1 MKLTKSQLREIIR
14 EELTLLKES
23 TRRPSDSEFK
33 LASKFAKKKGA
44 SIDAIGVD
52 GKTGDINIKI
62 SKGNKSFNIILD
74 VRGNVKDIELPF

>member
-1 MKLTKSQLREIIR
+1 MKLTKSQLRKIIK
-14 EELTLLKES
+14 EELTLLNES

-62 SKGNKSFNIILD
+62 SKGNTSINFILD
-74 VRGNVKDIELPF
+74 ARGNVKDVELPF